1 MQTLPL
7 YRYTS
12 GESIIDSPIKPDVEY
27 IERARLVA
35 DEGMGLTKD
44 DVNKYTV
51 IDVDLDDIY
60 NWYEIEAPELYI
72 EDQLI

>member
-1 MQTLPL
+1 MQILPL

-12 GESIIDSPIKPDVEY
+12 GESIIDSPIKPDCEY

-35 DEGMGLTKD
+35 DPNMGLTKD

-51 IDVDLDDIY
+51 IDVDLDDVP
-60 NWYEIEAPELYI
+60 NWREVEAPELYI
-72 EDQLI
+72 EDELI

>member
-1 MQTLPL
+1 MKKLPL

-12 GESIIDSPIKPDVEY
+12 GNSIIDSPNKPDVEY

-44 DVNKYTV
+44 DVNKYIV
-51 IDVDLDDIY
+51 IDVDLDDVP
-60 NWYEIEAPELYI
+60 NWREVEAPELYI
-72 EDQLI
+72 EDEPV